1 METYDVIVIGGGV
14 TGTSIAY
21 HLTKNYGLKVI
32 LLERHFVAQAN
43 TSLAAGLLTL
53 ARFKPG
59 LIPMVKETH
68 RVINEIE
75 ELDGTELGLHRTGSI
90 YLASEPEYIKELG
103 VLAGLAVQEN
113 IQVEWLDKQSAME
126 RLPWLNLPPDC
137 SIAFMPADAYI
148 DGYRL
153 ANGYLKVARS
163 FGLEIREMTQVTGI
177 LQTAGRVTGVETA
190 KGPVS
195 AFMVIDAA
203 GVWSGLLAQE
213 IGVALPMAPVRSQ
226 YWITGLHPSFST
238 EQPFVILPEARA
250 YLRPEPGG
258 ILFGLREAQ
267 SVNVHPHSL
276 PNSMQSYQ
284 FKQDPHGW
292 ESLLEGLPA
301 LAKFFPALEEIEIAH
316 YIAGFS
322 TYTPDGMFV
331 LGGLPGLEGFLAAAG
346 CCGSGIAMSGGI
358 GRSISELAMGQVP
371 SFNLEPHRL
380 DRFEA
385 IDPMSVDFMRR
396 CAQARSGKIT
406 G

>member
-14 TGTSIAY
+14 TGASIAY
-21 HLTKNYGLKVI
+21 YLTKNFGLNVI

-53 ARFKPG
+53 ARLKPG

-68 RVINEIE
+68 RVINEIQGI
-75 ELDGTELGLHRTGSI
+75 DGAELGLHRTGSM
-90 YLASEPEYIKELG
+90 YLASAQEYKKELG
-103 VLAGLAVQEN
+103 VLAGLAVQAK
-113 IQVEWLDKQSAME
+113 IQVEWLDERSAME
-126 RLPWLNLPPDC
+126 RLPWLDLPPDC
-137 SIAFMPADAYI
+137 SIAFMPEDAYI

-153 ANGYLKVARS
+153 ANGYLKAAQL
-163 FGLEIREMTQVTGI
+163 FGLEIREMTQVTAI
-177 LQTAGRVTGVETA
+177 LRTSGRVTGVKTT
-190 KGPVS
+190 KGSIS
-195 AFMVIDAA
+195 AAMVIDAA
-203 GVWSGLLAQE
+203 GVWSGLLAQQ

-226 YWITGLHPSFST
+226 YWISGMHPSFST
-238 EQPFVILPEARA
+238 GQPFVILPEARA

-267 SVNVHPHSL
+267 SVSVL
-276 PNSMQSYQ
+276 PRLLPDRMQAYQ

-316 YIAGFS
+316 YVAGFS
-322 TYTPDGMFV
+322 TYTPDGMYV

-358 GRSISELAMGQVP
+358 GRVISELVTGQVP
-371 SFNLEPHRL
+371 SFDLEPHRL
-380 DRFEA
+380 DRFGT
-385 IDPMSVDFMRR
+385 IDPMNVDFMLR